1 MNTSK
6 TPIFRIFFISNLVLL
21 TSYIPPKSV
30 PDGDGINPTIVINAK
45 RITENILMEFLFAGV
60 QNISAIRTRR
70 AAAISSNS
78 CRITEKFS
86 KLIIYIYPK

>member
-1 MNTSK
+1 
-6 TPIFRIFFISNLVLL
+6 
-21 TSYIPPKSV
+21 
-30 PDGDGINPTIVINAK
+30 
-45 RITENILMEFLFAGV
+45 MEFLFAGV

-86 KLIIYIYPK
+86 KLIIYIYPE